1 MPVELFR
8 DFVRVAAIP
17 SATVARY
24 RNLVEPALVELWE
37 AHGFGLAANGFL
49 RVIDPER
56 YFSLIGEFLPRPDM
70 VPLLATA
77 LGDVVVCFD
86 DRYRVLQFRY
96 ARATGGVGSS
106 LDMIGLFAAQE
117 SWHNRF
123 MGYAPYAE
131 AVERYGAL
139 NSPADFDE
147 IYAPP
152 LPLPAGGPE
161 GVEHLARVRIF
172 EHIALTA
179 HLAGPIPFAG

>member
-8 DFVRVAAIP
+8 DFVRVAAVP
-17 SATVARY
+17 SVTVARY

-37 AHGFGLAANGFL
+37 AHGFGLAADGFL

-56 YFSLIGEFLPRPDM
+56 YSSLIGEFLPRPDM
-70 VPLLATA
+70 VPVLATA
-77 LGDVVVCFD
+77 LGDVVVFFD

-106 LDMIGLFAAQE
+106 LGMIGLFAAQE
-117 SWHNRF
+117 SWLNRF

-131 AVERYGAL
+131 AAQRYGAL

-161 GVEHLARVRIF
+161 GVEHLARFRIF
-172 EHIALTA
+172 EHIALA
-179 HLAGPIPFAG
+179 AQLAGPIPFAG